1 MSFYLNHLIRNEKG
15 QSQIL
20 MAAGIGIAMTTGAMY
35 LLQYVQQTQRSQL
48 RSNFRSEM
56 RSALDTALKQAAVW
70 YRDEA
75 SCDPEIFHQK
85 LYYSAAGRTGLQST
99 RPASGVTR
107 RGMTVV
113 VNGRPYWVQF
123 GRVARVGGH
132 PESTEVTL
140 DAWTTHLGMRVD
152 QKAVFLDVCSWP
164 CAYTDGETGGPCLA
178 TDPLR
183 KDQFHQVTAPQS
195 FPKDA
200 TGNVDPTS
208 WDSQG
213 SHQCSAPNRLGFL
226 TGSGKIDVSSL
237 LVLRNYL
244 RSGDLTSAVPLSP
257 PSSSFDPRSC
267 ADFDGDG
274 LVNEVD
280 LAILEKY
287 LRGYI
292 YSLPTHY

>member
-1 MSFYLNHLIRNEKG
+1 MNLHDSNLTRNERG

-35 LLQYVQQTQRSQL
+35 LVQYVQQTQRSQL
-48 RSNFRSEM
+48 RSNFRAEM
-56 RSALDTALKQAAVW
+56 RSALDTALKQAAQW

-75 SCDPEIFHQK
+75 SCDPEILHQK
-85 LYYSAAGRTGLQST
+85 LNHSVAGKTGLQATLPS
-99 RPASGVTR
+99 SGVTR
-107 RGMTVV
+107 RGMSVV
-113 VNGRPYWVQF
+113 VNGRSYWVQF
-123 GRVARVGGH
+123 GKIARVGGH

-140 DAWTTHLGMRVD
+140 DAWTTHLGMRVN

-164 CAYTDGETGGPCLA
+164 CAYTDSDRGGPCLA
-178 TDPLR
+178 THPKR
-183 KDQFHQVTAPQS
+183 TDQFHQVAAPQTY
-195 FPKDA
+195 PKDT
-200 TGNVDPTS
+200 TGNVEPNA

-213 SHQCSAPNRLGFL
+213 THQCAAPNRLGFL
-226 TGSGKIDVSSL
+226 AGTDKIDVSSL

-244 RSGDLTSAVPLSP
+244 RGGDLTSAIPLSP
-257 PSSSFDPRSC
+257 PSSTLAPRSC

-287 LRGYI
+287 LRGYV